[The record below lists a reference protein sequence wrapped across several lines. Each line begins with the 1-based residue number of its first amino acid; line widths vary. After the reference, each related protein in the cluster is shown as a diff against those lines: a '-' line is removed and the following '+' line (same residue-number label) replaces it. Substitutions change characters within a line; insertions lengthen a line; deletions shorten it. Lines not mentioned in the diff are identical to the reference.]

1 MLIDEKWVSVIQAE
15 GLCNP
20 VKLGSSSLLVEIS
33 YLVINKENR
42 NNQEPGPILTGIFI
56 EKYPLPNNHYAKN
69 NDILFNPQNP
79 DSKPGVRGKFLLL
92 NQSRRRREASRPYYF
107 VIITFLV
114 SMAPFEAMV
123 T

>member
-1 MLIDEKWVSVIQAE
+1 MLIDEKWVSFIQAD

-33 YLVINKENR
+33 YLVINKKNR

-69 NDILFNPQNP
+69 EDVFFNPQNP
-79 DSKPGVRGKFLLL
+79 VKPVENKTRNIASLLFRYHHLSCLNGFIRGY
-92 NQSRRRREASRPYYF
+92 SY
-107 VIITFLV
+107 II
-114 SMAPFEAMV
+114 
-123 T
+123 